1 MQEQLAKTKNS
12 YRATPKD
19 ELPTFDNTD
28 VIRRRKT
35 SNECLFSLD
44 PSKRLKTEH
53 YGYLG
58 EDRKHKLHA
67 VKFNF
72 KEDGATVDV
81 VDLTQAEFGAE
92 ACLDDKENKKE
103 KRQKVQQLQ
112 SILPHLDKASIKQAL
127 HKAHGDCEAAVNI
140 LLEASNST
148 DFYIQTPD
156 YPTKEGNLLDLN

>member
-1 MQEQLAKTKNS
+1 MQEQLAKTKNN

-19 ELPTFDNTD
+19 ELPIFDNTD
-28 VIRRRKT
+28 VIRRRKI

-53 YGYLG
+53 YGSLG

-81 VDLTQAEFGAE
+81 DLTQAEFDAE
-92 ACLDDKENKKE
+92 ACLDDTEKKKE

-127 HKAHGDCEAAVNI
+127 HKAHGECEAAVNI

-148 DFYIQTPD
+148 DFNIQTPG
-156 YPTKEGNLLDLN
+156 YLTKGNLFDFN